1 VRRLVGEV
9 PYFLRLKSHANLL
22 FRNLVY
28 CTVVIIWG
36 FYIITEI
43 FYIIITITT
52 AIQKKVVRY
61 HLWGVFSIYGFTIR
75 STEYAPFHLSQI
87 DPYRS
92 FIFFRKYIRS
102 SKPRIDD
109 LSSWYL
115 I

>member
-1 VRRLVGEV
+1 MKWGIFEAELAS
-9 PYFLRLKSHANLL
+9 LK
-22 FRNLVY
+22 
-28 CTVVIIWG
+28 
-36 FYIITEI
+36 
-43 FYIIITITT
+43 
-52 AIQKKVVRY
+52 
-61 HLWGVFSIYGFTIR
+61 
-75 STEYAPFHLSQI
+75 YAPFHLSQI